1 MSLPLPD
8 GILGLAGRGE
18 AWADWVDSL
27 PRTVEDLVSA
37 WQLELDG
44 VPMHGFCALV
54 VPVAAPGGP
63 AALKI
68 SFPDAETEH
77 EHLALGR
84 WDGRGAVR
92 LLRADPRRRAL
103 LLERLRRDKLDTV
116 DVEAAC
122 EVVGGLYTHLHVPA
136 TGQFPRLS
144 DRTRR
149 WQARLDS
156 LTADAPVPRRLVV
169 QAAAIARDLVDDPAT
184 DGTLLHGDLHYLNV
198 LAADREPWLAID
210 PKPLSGDP
218 HLEPAPMLWNRW
230 EEALATG
237 DARGEVRRRFHT
249 VIDVAGLDED
259 RARAWM
265 VLRLVAFAVEQ
276 WDEALQAGGVT
287 RSQVVQTAEGL
298 VTAAVTVAKAVQ
310 AE

>member
-1 MSLPLPD
+1 M
-8 GILGLAGRGE
+8 
-18 AWADWVDSL
+18 
-27 PRTVEDLVSA
+27 SA
-37 WQLELDG
+37 WQLEPDG
-44 VPMHGFCALV
+44 VAMHGFCALV
-54 VPVAAPGGP
+54 VPVTATEGP

-68 SFPDAETEH
+68 SFPDDETEH

-84 WDGRGAVR
+84 WGGRGAVR
-92 LLRADPRRRAL
+92 LLRADPHRRAL
-103 LLERLRRDKLDTV
+103 LLERLSLTKLDTL
-116 DVEAAC
+116 DVEASC
-122 EVVGGLYTHLHVPA
+122 EVVAGLYAHLHVPA

-156 LTADAPVPRRLVV
+156 LQADAPLPRRLVV

-198 LAADREPWLAID
+198 LAAEREPWLAID

-237 DARGEVRRRFHT
+237 DARSEVRRRFHT
-249 VIDVAGLDED
+249 MVDVAGLDED

-265 VLRLVAFAVEQ
+265 VLRLVTFAVEQ
-276 WDEALQAGGVT
+276 WDEVLQAGGST
-287 RSQVVQTAEGL
+287 RSQVVDTAGDL